1 MITQHHVIILYSTM
15 ENNEKKVLIIEKD
28 SGVANMIR
36 AILAIVRVPVIHV
49 QNTADAF
56 DVLQEER
63 IGMIWCESNDPNP
76 AAYNLMKEVR
86 NNPDTKQI
94 PFLMLVPEEKDIPP
108 RSVVPEEKA
117 DKYIVKP
124 FTARGVLDVVK
135 EFIVYKNL

>member
-36 AILAIVRVPVIHV
+36 AILAIVKVPVIHV

-56 DVLQEER
+56 DVLQDQR
-63 IGMIWCESNDPNP
+63 IGMIWCETDDPNP

-86 NNPDTKQI
+86 KNPDTKQI
-94 PFLMLVPEEKDIPP
+94 PFLMLVPNESQVRTGMP
-108 RSVVPEEKA
+108 A
-117 DKYIVKP
+117 DEIADRYIVKP